1 MTFYANKGISRR
13 EVGSKR
19 LDADQNPSYCRYKES
34 LMEVNAAAMKFSKA
48 TNYALHTML
57 FLVAA
62 APDKQHI
69 GVQQLAERQAV
80 SPTYLSKIL
89 TKLVKAGMIES
100 ASGANG
106 GYRLKRNWED
116 ISFLDII
123 HAIEG
128 TASLFDC
135 DFNHGSDCMIQKVMV
150 EAEME
155 MESYLKNK
163 KMSDLAKTVKI
174 SL

>member
-1 MTFYANKGISRR
+1 VKY
-13 EVGSKR
+13 
-19 LDADQNPSYCRYKES
+19 
-34 LMEVNAAAMKFSKA
+34 SKA

-57 FLVAA
+57 FLVVS
-62 APDKQHI
+62 APDKPV
-69 GVQQLAERQAV
+69 GVQILAAKQDV

-89 TKLVKAGMIES
+89 TKLVKAGLIES

-106 GYRLKRNWED
+106 GYRLKRKKEE

-135 DFNHGSDCMIQKVMV
+135 SLNHPSECLIQREMV
-150 EAEME
+150 EAEQQME
-155 MESYLKNK
+155 NYLRNK
-163 KMSDLAKTVKI
+163 KLSELAANLLKH
-174 SL
+174 

>member
-1 MTFYANKGISRR
+1 
-13 EVGSKR
+13 
-19 LDADQNPSYCRYKES
+19 
-34 LMEVNAAAMKFSKA
+34 MKFSKA

-57 FLVAA
+57 FLAA
-62 APDKQHI
+62 ATPNKLI
-69 GVQQLAERQAV
+69 GVQQLAERQGV

-100 ASGANG
+100 TSGANG
-106 GYRLKRNWED
+106 GYRLKRNWEE

-135 DFNHGSDCMIQKVMV
+135 DLNHGPDCLIQKAMV
-150 EAEME
+150 SAEEKME
-155 MESYLKNK
+155 EYLREQ
-163 KMSDLAKTVKI
+163 KMSELAKKVTFV
-174 SL
+174 L

>member
-1 MTFYANKGISRR
+1 
-13 EVGSKR
+13 
-19 LDADQNPSYCRYKES
+19 
-34 LMEVNAAAMKFSKA
+34 MKYSKA
-48 TNYALHTML
+48 TDYALHTML
-57 FLVAA
+57 FLAA
-62 APDKQHI
+62 ATSNKPI
-69 GVQQLAERQAV
+69 GVQQLAERQEV

-106 GYRLKRNWED
+106 GYRLKRNWEE

-135 DFNHGSDCMIQKVMV
+135 GLNHGPECLIQTVMV
-150 EAEME
+150 SAEVE
-155 MESYLKNK
+155 LEDFLRKQK
-163 KMSDLAKTVKI
+163 LSDLAKKITVVQ
-174 SL
+174 